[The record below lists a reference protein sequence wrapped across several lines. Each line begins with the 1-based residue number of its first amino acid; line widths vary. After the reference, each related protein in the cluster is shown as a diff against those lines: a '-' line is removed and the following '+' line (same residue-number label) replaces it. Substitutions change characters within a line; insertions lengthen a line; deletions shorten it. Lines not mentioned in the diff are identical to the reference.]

1 MITDGLC
8 VVCHTNHHLG
18 ADHPFRDKGA
28 SAMSI
33 TDRDIETYKAV
44 GAFQGIVECAEA
56 GMYDTREKLLA
67 ALKVVKEHYE
77 ASRSVDQHA

>member
-1 MITDGLC
+1 
-8 VVCHTNHHLG
+8 
-18 ADHPFRDKGA
+18 
-28 SAMSI
+28 MSI